1 MGLDLIRHYA
11 YRSQRHSTEQYSFE
25 QFIDC
30 DSIVKKALHSSEYRG
45 AFEGSPININKRLE
59 LSLTLRDTCRKE
71 GHPALKIFVG
81 STLRPTMKKPGS
93 NPELRLQGRPGA
105 RTLASRRGS
114 RLRSTRRSIRTW
126 SEKWRLGPEI
136 RWSISRGL

>member
-1 MGLDLIRHYA
+1 VGLDLIRHYA
-11 YRSQRHSTEQYSFE
+11 DRSQRHSRESYSFE

-30 DSIVKKALHSSEYRG
+30 DSIVKKACHSSEYRG
-45 AFEGSPININKRLE
+45 GFEGSPIIKRLK
-59 LSLTLRDTCRKE
+59 LRLTLRDTCRKE

-93 NPELRLQGRPGA
+93 NPELRLQGRPGV

-114 RLRSTRRSIRTW
+114 RSRSTRRSIRTW